1 MKSCLLSGSLCVC
14 VCVCVD
20 LLLTIGLLLFVLLA
34 NINQYVC

>member
-14 VCVCVD
+14 VCVD
-20 LLLTIGLLLFVLLA
+20 SLLTIGLLLFVLLA